1 MYARLCDYAEQIPDL
16 DGMALALGYT
26 CDGWHQEGY
35 NASEEMRGEIAGWVK
50 WVRQSFAE
58 AIKTRETVHVGL
70 IFLAKARLKWWDTPT
85 ATGQNA
91 AQINIVGGLLE
102 SIHAATGTQPAP
114 PVRTI
119 DIDPAAAARPPP
131 DAATGAPCPGVPIRP
146 DLAGESSPPDAAP
159 PEFPDLAQDVD
170 GQ

>member
-1 MYARLCDYAEQIPDL
+1 M
-16 DGMALALGYT
+16 
-26 CDGWHQEGY
+26 
-35 NASEEMRGEIAGWVK
+35 
-50 WVRQSFAE
+50 
-58 AIKTRETVHVGL
+58 
-70 IFLAKARLKWWDTPT
+70 FLAKVRLKWYENPP
-85 ATGQNA
+85 TGQNA

-102 SIHAATGTQPAP
+102 SIHAAAGTQPAP

-119 DIDPAAAARPPP
+119 DIDPAAASRPPP

-159 PEFPDLAQDVD
+159 PEFPDLAQAID